1 MIHTAGQVS
10 GEVCDLVFLA
20 ELRDSRWRKW
30 RLDGLRK
37 SCCRGLRFGDENP
50 DVVVV
55 LLAWIAAGVDSF
67 YFQLL
72 IGGERRYEVALPRVG
87 IKFPTMVAAF
97 QPLAVEQAVGK
108 RHTAMGAG
116 IVHREWLILVV
127 ATEGKWSFEQH
138 GPAQLLLREFATG
151 RGTIPEAIQHYG
163 FGRLGL
169 WKGLVCHNPE

>member
-37 SCCRGLRFGDENP
+37 SCCRRLRFGDENP
-50 DVVVV
+50 DVIVV

-72 IGGERRYEVALPRVG
+72 IGGEWRDELGFAPVGIQIPTLGAALPPPAR
-87 IKFPTMVAAF
+87 
-97 QPLAVEQAVGK
+97 EQ
-108 RHTAMGAG
+108 
-116 IVHREWLILVV
+116 
-127 ATEGKWSFEQH
+127 
-138 GPAQLLLREFATG
+138 
-151 RGTIPEAIQHYG
+151 
-163 FGRLGL
+163 
-169 WKGLVCHNPE
+169 